1 MASRNSLHHICQQRT
16 TMTKRK
22 EDSSSPG
29 YSVGYGKPPVATRF
43 QPGRSG
49 NPTGGSKGGKET
61 EATIVRVL
69 NETVVVADFLFT
81 ATAIVLQPV
90 TGVALAVLIGWP
102 LREGWI
108 LLSLALYAVA
118 GMFWLPVVFM
128 QIRMRDLARDAARAG
143 SPLPQAYQKLFRL
156 WFAAGLPAFA
166 AVLGILWLMLAKRVF

>member
-1 MASRNSLHHICQQRT
+1 MSLVTALQWLHVVGATVLLGTGAGIAFFMIMAHRT
-16 TMTKRK
+16 HNAAL
-22 EDSSSPG
+22 
-29 YSVGYGKPPVATRF
+29 VAHV
-43 QPGRSG
+43 S
-49 NPTGGSKGGKET
+49 
-61 EATIVRVL
+61 
-69 NETVVVADFLFT
+69 ETVVVADFLFT